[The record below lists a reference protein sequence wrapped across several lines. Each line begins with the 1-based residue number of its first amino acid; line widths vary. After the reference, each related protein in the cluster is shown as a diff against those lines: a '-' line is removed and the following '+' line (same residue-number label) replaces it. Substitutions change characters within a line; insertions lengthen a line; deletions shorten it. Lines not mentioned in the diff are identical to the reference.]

1 MTTTDN
7 DNITI
12 DELIK
17 YHEEKRN
24 AFNRLLIAMQE
35 DVEKKYT
42 DNNEIEYKTQDAR
55 YKTQDTK
62 L

>member
-7 DNITI
+7 DITI

-35 DVEKKYT
+35 DVEKKKT
-42 DNNEIEYKTQDAR
+42 DSNVKKGQGTKGQSNNVTIQ
-55 YKTQDTK
+55 Q
-62 L
+62 

>member
-42 DNNEIEYKTQDAR
+42 DNNEIEYKTQA
-55 YKTQDTK
+55 TK